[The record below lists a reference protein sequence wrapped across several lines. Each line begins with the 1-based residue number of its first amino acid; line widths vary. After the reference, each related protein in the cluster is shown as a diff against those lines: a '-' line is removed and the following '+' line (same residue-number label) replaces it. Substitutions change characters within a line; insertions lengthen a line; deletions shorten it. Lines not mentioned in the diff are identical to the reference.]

1 MRTDQQCVSRSVEP
15 VRTGELVV
23 QEGNFKGRFENVV
36 FEYQMPA
43 GKAARTRSDFPVA
56 FEEKALHLIAV
67 LRDLEAER
75 NFELI
80 RYDLRIPQTGN
91 C

>member
-1 MRTDQQCVSRSVEP
+1 MRTDQECVSRSVEP

-23 QEGNFKGRFENVV
+23 QEGNLKGRFENVI
-36 FEYQMPA
+36 FEYQVPA

-91 C
+91 G

>member
-1 MRTDQQCVSRSVEP
+1 
-15 VRTGELVV
+15 
-23 QEGNFKGRFENVV
+23 
-36 FEYQMPA
+36 MPT

-67 LRDLEAER
+67 LGDLKAER

-80 RYDLRIPQTGN
+80 RDDLCIPETGN
-91 C
+91 V